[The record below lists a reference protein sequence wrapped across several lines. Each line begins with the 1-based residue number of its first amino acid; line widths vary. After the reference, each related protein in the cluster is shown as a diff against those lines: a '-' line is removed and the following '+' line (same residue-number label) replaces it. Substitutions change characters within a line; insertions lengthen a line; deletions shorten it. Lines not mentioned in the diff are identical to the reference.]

1 MWGRLGRPQADGY
14 LANLAG
20 IGLIRSL
27 SIPGR
32 FPGQVRKAGAMAQR
46 QQRSRPL
53 IGWREWVLLPDLSPV
68 PLKAKIDT
76 GARTSTLHA
85 AGLSV
90 HERDGETWVEF
101 EVHPIQRSQAERSII
116 SYPITGFK
124 QVRSSTGQAER
135 RPLIRTPFQIGQHKF
150 DIDVTLTS
158 RDEMGFR
165 MLLGRSAV
173 RRRFWVD
180 PGRSFLH
187 PTQEVS
193 AGDERRREQS

>member
-1 MWGRLGRPQADGY
+1 
-14 LANLAG
+14 
-20 IGLIRSL
+20 
-27 SIPGR
+27 
-32 FPGQVRKAGAMAQR
+32 MAQSR
-46 QQRSRPL
+46 LKTRPL

-85 AGLSV
+85 FGLSV
-90 HERDGETWVEF
+90 YARDGEPWVDF
-101 EVHPIQRSQAERSII
+101 EIHPIQRSKAQSSLV
-116 SYPITGFK
+116 SYPITSFK
-124 QVRSSTGQAER
+124 QVRSSTGHSER
-135 RPLIRTPFQIGQHKF
+135 RPLIRTRFQIGQHEF

-187 PTQEVS
+187 PEA
-193 AGDERRREQS
+193 AGAVGPERRTYQP